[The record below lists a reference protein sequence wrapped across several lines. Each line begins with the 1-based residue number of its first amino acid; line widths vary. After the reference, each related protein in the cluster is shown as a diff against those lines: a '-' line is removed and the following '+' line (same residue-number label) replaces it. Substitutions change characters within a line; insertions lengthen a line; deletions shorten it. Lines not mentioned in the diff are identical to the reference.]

1 MQQKIIIVIPARYAS
16 TRFPAK
22 PLALLL
28 GKPMV
33 QHVYEKAKQ
42 VENIADVIVATDDAR
57 ILQAVEQFG
66 GKAMMTSENHQS
78 GTDRLIEVMKAY
90 PADAYINVQGDEPLI
105 RPEDIALLVTQ
116 LGLPETQVAT
126 LCHKIHA
133 EEAKNPN
140 FVKVVLNQY
149 KQALY
154 FSRSPIP
161 YPRNAEHAAYYKHVG
176 VYAYKRHVLEQF
188 YDLPF
193 SALENAE
200 SLEQLRL
207 LEAGIPIQALTVDET
222 GPGVDTPQDLKAV
235 EALLTGNAV
244 VITENPLAN
253 IKLVITDV
261 DGVLTDGGLYYNQEG
276 EFIKRFHVRDGLGI
290 RMLIE
295 LGIQVAVVSGRDSAV
310 LRKRI
315 ADLGITRFK
324 LGVKDKFQACNDLM
338 QDCGV
343 NKEQTA
349 TLGDDSIDLPA
360 FKACG
365 VRFAVAD
372 SADYVKQ
379 HATHVLKLGGGHGAF
394 REASDAILI
403 AKGMSDVLSTTDGYA
418 RIMDM
423 MVQ

>member
-140 FVKVVLNQY
+140 FVKVVLNQH

-161 YPRNAEHAAYYKHVG
+161 YPRNAGHAAYYKHVG
-176 VYAYKRHVLEQF
+176 VYAYKRQVLEQF

-207 LEAGIPIQALTVDET
+207 LEAGISIQALTVDET
-222 GPGVDTPQDLKAV
+222 GPGVDTPQDLQAV

-244 VITENPLAN
+244 VIPQNPLVN

-261 DGVLTDGGLYYNQEG
+261 DGVLTDGGLYYSQDG

-315 ADLGITRFK
+315 ADLGITHFK

-338 QDCGV
+338 LDCGV

-372 SADYVKQ
+372 SADYVKL

-394 REASDAILI
+394 REASDAILS